1 MSGTSHQVPSH
12 TQFRQYPPHP
22 TPTGKAVAGRAE
34 FEEKCGGLPA
44 GSVFSEPLPTED
56 QRREANPPRRADKPK
71 RAPGFRQLDF
81 VTNHQR
87 IYEFVQAHEHTYRL
101 FRSLL
106 SGGGNLFTKNS
117 FRSLIIS
124 AGFLYDR
131 DDLDPTSS
139 EDEDSELDEAYRIK
153 IFDDMTSADA
163 FFARVLH
170 DVMTERER
178 HHLEPLSG
186 LNYQQF
192 LRYICVEIG
201 SRIDDRSEF
210 HSIFAFVRRC
220 VGTYDDESGSSSS
233 SGDEGTDSGV
243 RR

>member
-1 MSGTSHQVPSH
+1 MCSFFQLDHLLLECLNAVLFAGDCSSCSLCKLVIGNPCPARGTCRSISISVARLKTSH
-12 TQFRQYPPHP
+12 
-22 TPTGKAVAGRAE
+22 A
-34 FEEKCGGLPA
+34 
-44 GSVFSEPLPTED
+44 
-56 QRREANPPRRADKPK
+56 
-71 RAPGFRQLDF
+71 
-81 VTNHQR
+81 
-87 IYEFVQAHEHTYRL
+87 
-101 FRSLL
+101 
-106 SGGGNLFTKNS
+106 
-117 FRSLIIS
+117 
-124 AGFLYDR
+124 
-131 DDLDPTSS
+131 
-139 EDEDSELDEAYRIK
+139 
-153 IFDDMTSADA
+153 
-163 FFARVLH
+163 
-170 DVMTERER
+170 